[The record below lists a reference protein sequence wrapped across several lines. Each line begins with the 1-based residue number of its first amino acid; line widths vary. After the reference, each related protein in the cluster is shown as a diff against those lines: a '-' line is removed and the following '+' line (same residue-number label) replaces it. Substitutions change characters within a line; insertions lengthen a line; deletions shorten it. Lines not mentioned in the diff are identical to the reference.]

1 LRHFIGDHIA
11 VDIHGSCTDL
21 LEVLKVWKQATQFSA
36 PEHWVFS
43 SPARLGQLPW
53 SDLRLKVFGDVTR
66 PLGDDG
72 FVDVAP
78 VAIF

>member
-1 LRHFIGDHIA
+1 MPGVAGPTA
-11 VDIHGSCTDL
+11 VAGLAS
-21 LEVLKVWKQATQFSA
+21 EA
-36 PEHWVFS
+36 
-43 SPARLGQLPW
+43 
-53 SDLRLKVFGDVTR
+53 FGDVLAR